1 MGKPMNKEDIELIR
15 RLYDMGS
22 TFHQIS
28 QKMNISWATVRKY
41 VSEYQN
47 EPLPVLSPKNR
58 AGGCGG
64 AQGSIQPN
72 LVSNPVLPRTRVSS
86 FKVSGELTS
95 CEVTDGLIA
104 LDVPK
109 TMESLD
115 EIDRVIRELQDYK
128 TWVEQLGLCRRLRH
142 ENSGRNCKG
151 PAMAGNGNGVCVW
164 GKNS

>member
-1 MGKPMNKEDIELIR
+1 MGKPMNKEDIQLIR

-47 EPLPVLSPKNR
+47 EPLPVLSPKTEL
-58 AGGCGG
+58 A
-64 AQGSIQPN
+64 AAVEHKSIQPN

-128 TWVEQLGLCRRLRH
+128 TWVEQLGLCVQ
-142 ENSGRNCKG
+142 EVT
-151 PAMAGNGNGVCVW
+151 A
-164 GKNS
+164 